1 MKWVRCFLICCL
13 SLFVISCD
21 KETAMQPREE
31 VSLKPDKSYVY
42 EKIQKP
48 ELAFSKDMKQMY
60 LIAGEEVPYFIF
72 RMRTSGKDS
81 YMECRWGE
89 DKKWVTKKT
98 SWSDFVAKKLRQW

>member
-60 LIAGEEVPYFIF
+60 LIEVKRCHISFFACGLPEKILI
-72 RMRTSGKDS
+72 
-81 YMECRWGE
+81 
-89 DKKWVTKKT
+89 
-98 SWSDFVAKKLRQW
+98 WSVGGRKIRNG

>member
-72 RMRTSGKDS
+72 RMRTSGKILI
-81 YMECRWGE
+81 
-89 DKKWVTKKT
+89 
-98 SWSDFVAKKLRQW
+98 WSVGGRKIRNG